1 MRPIGFS
8 TGALA
13 YSDFRKALRILS
25 ITRIEVLELSA
36 LREAELAPL
45 LAALDTLD
53 LSQFKYISIHAP
65 SLFRR
70 ESEGDI
76 VESLL
81 PLAERNWP
89 IVVHPDAI
97 FEPTLWRALGAT
109 LCVENMDKRKL
120 IGRSAEELTHVFDQL
135 PDASFCFDIGH
146 ARQVDSTMT
155 EAYLL
160 LTALRSRL
168 RQVHVSEVNTSSKHD
183 VLSYTSIQAF
193 REVAHLIPAEIP
205 LILETPTAPGD
216 LEEEM
221 NRVREALPI
230 CAAA

>member
-25 ITRIEVLELSA
+25 VTRIEVLELSA

-45 LAALDTLD
+45 LAVLDTLD

-81 PLAERNWP
+81 PLAERN
-89 IVVHPDAI
+89 
-97 FEPTLWRALGAT
+97 
-109 LCVENMDKRKL
+109 
-120 IGRSAEELTHVFDQL
+120 
-135 PDASFCFDIGH
+135 
-146 ARQVDSTMT
+146 
-155 EAYLL
+155 
-160 LTALRSRL
+160 
-168 RQVHVSEVNTSSKHD
+168 
-183 VLSYTSIQAF
+183 
-193 REVAHLIPAEIP
+193 
-205 LILETPTAPGD
+205 
-216 LEEEM
+216 
-221 NRVREALPI
+221 
-230 CAAA
+230 